1 MWTWS
6 LRNQRLTWVDNDLC
20 VTPDSRCWVKWTLI
34 LKVCCVFNRGLI
46 SSSVVKWDCVQR
58 GGKKNPDSFS
68 DLQKPQAPQLI
79 TEVELKRK
87 LTQSHAQTAQIQ
99 SSPVLTCCSFPHF
112 LLLKWWMVIPTL
124 VPTTCG
130 WNLLWKA
137 ANQKAGWFKVCPEVQ
152 YKINKD
158 CFKQKITGSYSGVQQ
173 QNLWS
178 WKWAFKCL
186 CMHICSHALHHHDH
200 HFISKALK
208 NNISAVEKNERSSVK
223 HWISYKFIHK
233 CQIWNSTTLK
243 SELCALVCFS
253 GTISPTSQVHGE
265 VIRLPD
271 QRVSASSWPR
281 WRPQADRVVK
291 IVQQRFCN
299 GCRREREAE

>member
-1 MWTWS
+1 
-6 LRNQRLTWVDNDLC
+6 
-20 VTPDSRCWVKWTLI
+20 
-34 LKVCCVFNRGLI
+34 
-46 SSSVVKWDCVQR
+46 
-58 GGKKNPDSFS
+58 
-68 DLQKPQAPQLI
+68 
-79 TEVELKRK
+79 
-87 LTQSHAQTAQIQ
+87 
-99 SSPVLTCCSFPHF
+99 
-112 LLLKWWMVIPTL
+112 MVIPTL

-233 CQIWNSTTLK
+233 CQIKNSTTLK

-271 QRVSASSWPR
+271 QRVSAFRLHHDPDEGHKPTGSWKSCSSVFVTGVDVRGRQSNNNPDER
-281 WRPQADRVVK
+281 W
-291 IVQQRFCN
+291 CL
-299 GCRREREAE
+299 

>member
-20 VTPDSRCWVKWTLI
+20 VTPDSRCWVKWTFI

-46 SSSVVKWDCVQR
+46 SSSVVKWDGVQR

-68 DLQKPQAPQLI
+68 DLQKPQADCRSW
-79 TEVELKRK
+79 TKEEANSESC
-87 LTQSHAQTAQIQ
+87 TD
-99 SSPVLTCCSFPHF
+99 SSNTLQPCADLLFLSSFSTV
-112 LLLKWWMVIPTL
+112 KMVDGHTL

-173 QNLWS
+173 NLWS

-208 NNISAVEKNERSSVK
+208 NNISAVEKKMRD
-223 HWISYKFIHK
+223 
-233 CQIWNSTTLK
+233 
-243 SELCALVCFS
+243 
-253 GTISPTSQVHGE
+253 QV
-265 VIRLPD
+265 
-271 QRVSASSWPR
+271 
-281 WRPQADRVVK
+281 
-291 IVQQRFCN
+291 
-299 GCRREREAE
+299 